1 MEAMKN
7 VFINAINGGN
17 FNLSEMETKIDTLWV
32 KGSLTEAER
41 NELLELAAAKAN
53 DLNQIDI
60 VARIAELERRVFA
73 LENPPEEEQGEPEVV
88 YPVWGS
94 DYITAKGETVQFDY
108 DKDGNLDLL
117 RYDGGRATTSLS
129 PGKIDGWHVV
139 DSEGNILGTF
149 YKGEFTPVE
158 PQEQP
163 SEGEDEETPTEGN
176 EGQETPGE
184 GE

>member
-7 VFINAINGGN
+7 IFINAINGGN
-17 FNLSEMETKIDTLWV
+17 FNLTEMETKIDTLWV

-53 DLNQIDI
+53 DINQIDV
-60 VARIAELERRVFA
+60 VARIADLERRVFA

-88 YPVWGS
+88 YPVWESG
-94 DYITAKGETVQFDY
+94 YITAKGEIVQFDY
-108 DKDGNLDLL
+108 DQDGNLDLL

-139 DSEGNILGTF
+139 DSEGSILGTF
-149 YKGEFTPVE
+149 YNGEFTPVNTE
-158 PQEQP
+158 PEQTEP
-163 SEGEDEETPTEGN
+163 EGE
-176 EGQETPGE
+176 
-184 GE
+184 

>member
-7 VFINAINGGN
+7 VFLNAINGGN
-17 FNLSEMETKIDTLWV
+17 FNLTEMETKIDTLWV

-73 LENPPEEEQGEPEVV
+73 LENPAEEEQGEPEVV
-88 YPVWGS
+88 YPVWEAGH
-94 DYITAKGETVQFDY
+94 ITAKGEIVQFDY
-108 DKDGNLDLL
+108 DNDGTLDLL

-149 YKGEFTPVE
+149 YKGEFTPVNVE
-158 PQEQP
+158 N
-163 SEGEDEETPTEGN
+163 DES
-176 EGQETPGE
+176 EGQETPVE

>member
-7 VFINAINGGN
+7 IFINAINGGN
-17 FNLSEMETKIDTLWV
+17 FNLTEMETKIDTLWV

-53 DLNQIDI
+53 DLNQIDV
-60 VARIAELERRVFA
+60 VARIAELERRVYA
-73 LENPPEEEQGEPEVV
+73 LENPAEEEQPEVV
-88 YPVWGS
+88 YPIWESG
-94 DYITAKGETVQFDY
+94 YITAKGETVQFDY
-108 DKDGNLDLL
+108 DNDGNLDLL

-139 DSEGNILGTF
+139 DANGEILGTY
-149 YKGEFTPVE
+149 YKGEFTPVDT
-158 PQEQP
+158 
-163 SEGEDEETPTEGN
+163 GNEETPTEDN
-176 EGQETPGE
+176 EGQETPEE

>member
-7 VFINAINGGN
+7 IFVNAINGGN
-17 FNLSEMETKIDTLWV
+17 FNLTEMETKIDTLWV

-53 DLNQIDI
+53 DISQIDV
-60 VARIAELERRVFA
+60 VARIADLERRVYA
-73 LENPPEEEQGEPEVV
+73 LENPAEKEQQEVV
-88 YPVWGS
+88 YPVWESG
-94 DYITAKGETVQFDY
+94 YITSKGETVQFDY
-108 DKDGNLDLL
+108 DNDGNLDLL

-149 YKGEFTPVE
+149 YKGEFTPVNSE
-158 PQEQP
+158 PEQTEP
-163 SEGEDEETPTEGN
+163 EGE
-176 EGQETPGE
+176 
-184 GE
+184 

>member
-53 DLNQIDI
+53 DLNQIDV
-60 VARIAELERRVFA
+60 VARIAELERRVYA
-73 LENPPEEEQGEPEVV
+73 LENPAEEEQQEVV
-88 YPVWGS
+88 YPVWESG
-94 DYITAKGETVQFDY
+94 YITSKGEIVRFDY
-108 DKDGNLDLL
+108 DNDGNLDLL

-139 DSEGNILGTF
+139 DFGGNILGTF
-149 YKGEFTPVE
+149 YKGEFTPVNPE
-158 PQEQP
+158 PEQTEP
-163 SEGEDEETPTEGN
+163 EGE
-176 EGQETPGE
+176 
-184 GE
+184 

>member
-7 VFINAINGGN
+7 IFINAINGGN

-53 DLNQIDI
+53 DINQIDV

-73 LENPPEEEQGEPEVV
+73 LENQAEEEQPEVV
-88 YPVWGS
+88 YSVWESG
-94 DYITAKGETVQFDY
+94 YITSKGETVQFDY
-108 DKDGNLDLL
+108 DNDGNLDLL

-149 YKGEFTPVE
+149 YKGEFTPVNPE
-158 PQEQP
+158 PEQTEP
-163 SEGEDEETPTEGN
+163 EGE
-176 EGQETPGE
+176 
-184 GE
+184 

>member
-7 VFINAINGGN
+7 IFVNAINGGN

-53 DLNQIDI
+53 DINQIDV
-60 VARIAELERRVFA
+60 VARIAELERRVYA
-73 LENPPEEEQGEPEVV
+73 LENPAEEEQPEVA
-88 YPVWGS
+88 YQVWESG
-94 DYITAKGETVQFDY
+94 YITAKGETVQFDY

-149 YKGEFTPVE
+149 YKGEFTPVNNE
-158 PQEQP
+158 PEQTEP
-163 SEGEDEETPTEGN
+163 EGEE
-176 EGQETPGE
+176 
-184 GE
+184 

>member
-7 VFINAINGGN
+7 VFLNAINGGN

-41 NELLELAAAKAN
+41 NDLLELAAAKAN

-60 VARIAELERRVFA
+60 VARIADLERRVFA
-73 LENPPEEEQGEPEVV
+73 LENPPEEEQGEPEIV
-88 YPVWGS
+88 YPVWEAS
-94 DYITAKGETVQFDY
+94 YITAKGETVQFDY
-108 DKDGNLDLL
+108 DNDGNLDLL

-149 YKGEFTPVE
+149 YKGEFTPVNSE
-158 PQEQP
+158 PEQTEP
-163 SEGEDEETPTEGN
+163 EGE
-176 EGQETPGE
+176 
-184 GE
+184 

>member
-17 FNLSEMETKIDTLWV
+17 FNLTEMETKIDTLWV

-53 DLNQIDI
+53 DLNQIDV

-88 YPVWGS
+88 YPVWEAG
-94 DYITAKGETVQFDY
+94 YITAKGETVQFDY
-108 DKDGNLDLL
+108 DNDGTLDLL

-139 DSEGNILGTF
+139 DANGEILGTF
-149 YKGEFTPVE
+149 YKGEFTPVNSE
-158 PQEQP
+158 PEQTEP
-163 SEGEDEETPTEGN
+163 EGE
-176 EGQETPGE
+176 
-184 GE
+184 

>member
-7 VFINAINGGN
+7 IFVNAINGGN

-53 DLNQIDI
+53 DLNQIDV
-60 VARIAELERRVFA
+60 VARIADLERRVYA
-73 LENPPEEEQGEPEVV
+73 LENPAEEEQPEVV
-88 YPVWGS
+88 YPVWESG
-94 DYITAKGETVQFDY
+94 YITSKGEIVQFDY
-108 DKDGNLDLL
+108 DNDGNLDLL

-139 DSEGNILGTF
+139 DTNGNILGTF

-163 SEGEDEETPTEGN
+163 SEGENETTPTEGD